1 VLVRGRF
8 HPIALAGDLRK
19 AFLQVRIK
27 EEHRDALRFHWLRSV
42 DSNEVETLRFTR
54 ALFGLGPSP
63 FLLGGVI
70 EQHLAGWSEKLPES
84 VAEISRSLY
93 VDDLISGAY
102 NVTKAQDLKSDAT
115 KVFADASFE
124 LHKWHSNEPE
134 LEDYCQKPDIVEET
148 TYAKQQLGSTAKECK
163 LLGLAWNKD
172 EDTVSVVFPDKRA
185 NPTKRE
191 ILGKLAR
198 VYDPLGL
205 VSPMTLQGKLIF
217 REACES
223 KIPWDASL
231 PEKLAKLWEKW
242 ESSLPARVATR
253 RSLATIRE
261 PVDAVELR
269 SLVRY
274 HLQHTK

>member
-1 VLVRGRF
+1 M
-8 HPIALAGDLRK
+8 
-19 AFLQVRIK
+19 
-27 EEHRDALRFHWLRSV
+27 RSV
-42 DSNEVETLRFTR
+42 DSNEVETLRFPR

-93 VDDLISGAY
+93 VHDQISGAY

-134 LEDYCQKPDIVEET
+134 LEDHCQKPEIVEET
-148 TYAKQQLGSTAKECK
+148 TYAKQQLVFTAKECK

-185 NPTKRE
+185 NPTRGPGE
-191 ILGKLAR
+191 IIPCLR
-198 VYDPLGL
+198 
-205 VSPMTLQGKLIF
+205 SPWAGIADDSSRKLIF

-223 KIPWDASL
+223 NTPWDAAL
-231 PEKLAKLWEKW
+231 PEKLAKLWEK
-242 ESSLPARVATR
+242 
-253 RSLATIRE
+253 
-261 PVDAVELR
+261 
-269 SLVRY
+269 
-274 HLQHTK
+274 